1 MSLITPVYPGV
12 NLDANDGPQMN
23 AVAIVFIILSGLTLV
38 LRLFSRLS
46 TRIPIE
52 MDDWLIVIAA
62 VRLYRSR
69 SFCAVDIDN
78 A

>member
-12 NLDANDGPQMN
+12 NVDANDGPQMN
-23 AVAIVFIILSGLTLV
+23 AVAIVFIILSFVTLV

-52 MDDWLIVIAA
+52 MYDWLIVIAA
-62 VRLYRSR
+62 VRLY
-69 SFCAVDIDN
+69 
-78 A
+78 

>member
-23 AVAIVFIILSGLTLV
+23 AVAIVFIILSSFTLV
-38 LRLFSRLS
+38 LRLVSRLS

-62 VRLYRSR
+62 VRLYKSG
-69 SFCAVDIDN
+69 SFLCSGR
-78 A
+78 

>member
-1 MSLITPVYPGV
+1 MSLKTPVYPGV

-23 AVAIVFIILSGLTLV
+23 AVAIVFIILSFITL
-38 LRLFSRLS
+38 LFRLFSRLS

-62 VRLYRSR
+62 VRLCRSR
-69 SFCAVDIDN
+69 FFSGQ
-78 A
+78 